1 MVIVGIIGRRN
12 RMGTLV
18 GWLIGA
24 AIIYTL
30 VVIVG
35 FTLDSIGRKF

>member
-1 MVIVGIIGRRN
+1 LTVVGNGGIIGRRN
-12 RMGTLV
+12 RMG
-18 GWLIGA
+18 WLIGI